1 MVEKN
6 IKEIR
11 ETIVGEDAIKAGSSE
26 PEMDPA
32 LFPMGRKALPGT
44 RGKVFVEPPLPQEE
58 SSKPLLKS
66 NQSTPPK
73 KKGLFNKLFRKKSE
87 KES

>member
-1 MVEKN
+1 
-6 IKEIR
+6 
-11 ETIVGEDAIKAGSSE
+11 
-26 PEMDPA
+26 MDPA
-32 LFPMGRKALPGT
+32 LFPMGRKALPSS

-66 NQSTPPK
+66 NQSVPPK
-73 KKGLFNKLFRKKSE
+73 KKGLFNKLFRKKSG